1 MNVVVELS
9 DEMLLDSYHK
19 AIELQL
25 EHDFIA
31 LLLVEILKRNLH
43 SPEHAVLQ

>member
-1 MNVVVELS
+1 MVELS
-9 DEMLLDSYHK
+9 DEMLLDSYFR

-31 LLLVEILKRNLH
+31 LLLAEIRKRNLH
-43 SPEHAVLQ
+43 SPEHAVLH

>member
-1 MNVVVELS
+1 MELS
-9 DEMLLDSYHK
+9 DQMLLESYHQ

-31 LLLVEILKRNLH
+31 MLLVEIRKRNLH
-43 SPEHAVLQ
+43 SPELAVLH